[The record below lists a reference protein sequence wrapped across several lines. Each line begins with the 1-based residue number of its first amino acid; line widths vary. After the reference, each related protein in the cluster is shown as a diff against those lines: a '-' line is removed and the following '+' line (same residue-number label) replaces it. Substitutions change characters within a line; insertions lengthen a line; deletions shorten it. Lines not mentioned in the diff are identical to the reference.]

1 MSNNGLIALTCEEW
15 KEENSDP
22 TELLDDVAV
31 LVLLDVNLVDG
42 SQLKMLDSLNII
54 IANENFHYYVL
65 ILFLFRTHFIS
76 ISFSTNEKSTEKC

>member
-1 MSNNGLIALTCEEW
+1 MIMSNNGKKLTCEEW

-54 IANENFHYYVL
+54 IANENFHYHVL
-65 ILFLFRTHFIS
+65 IMFL
-76 ISFSTNEKSTEKC
+76 SFSHPVHFNFFL